1 MRTLCQPE
9 GAHLKPRNTMAQRPD
24 AASIENR
31 LLGSLQL
38 NGNLRASAL
47 MAIRQRRSAI
57 DETPDRYGNT
67 IGRPAG
73 RQDAGQ
79 VGSERGNANAYDNP
93 FDADM
98 TGLRGF
104 RSLWDFWEA
113 KRGR

>member
-1 MRTLCQPE
+1 MRTLCQQQDAVTNCHNPFPIDRRLIP
-9 GAHLKPRNTMAQRPD
+9 LKIGPL
-24 AASIENR
+24 S
-31 LLGSLQL
+31 SLQL